1 MSLSLLTALES
12 QYYITEQC
20 YGVSGKYWSVA
31 NITYTP
37 SEYLSKRLPWQKVLM
52 VSRLGIHSAWTCALY
67 ITQGCAKVSSALFH
81 SCSILKH
88 HMESWLAPELP
99 IYLPVSWKPISRLV
113 YPIFEGFILFYF
125 FIFYFLVKCPQM
137 KYFSLYIYEMKSYM

>member
-1 MSLSLLTALES
+1 MSLSLLTTLES

-31 NITYTP
+31 NITYSP

-52 VSRLGIHSAWTCALY
+52 VSRLGIHSAWICALY
-67 ITQGCAKVSSALFH
+67 ITQGCAKVSSVLFH

-99 IYLPVSWKPISRLV
+99 IYLPVSWKPISLV
-113 YPIFEGFILFYF
+113 YPICEGFILFYF
-125 FIFYFLVKCPQM
+125 FIFWLNVLRWNI
-137 KYFSLYIYEMKSYM
+137 FSVHLWDEELHVRN